1 MVRHVAFLARPK
13 EKRGQ
18 KLHCTQTLIRMG
30 HLRFGRLCRIMV
42 LLLAITICTLM
53 VGSAIGVIGY
63 SEYEYRRLQ
72 EPVGYDPM
80 WNRS

>member
-1 MVRHVAFLARPK
+1 
-13 EKRGQ
+13 
-18 KLHCTQTLIRMG
+18 
-30 HLRFGRLCRIMV
+30 MV

-63 SEYEYRRLQ
+63 SEYEYRRRQ